1 MDAKNVYEGLS
12 RLLATSSAR
21 ELPRPVSNGELR
33 SVTENGNLQ
42 TVENGE
48 ALEAKQTEG
57 TNDDGESKTSALQAD
72 TTDSNLEKRT
82 T

>member
-72 TTDSNLEKRT
+72 MTDSNLEKRT